1 MKKLP
6 QNLQLKLET
15 RKEASA
21 LRSLPK
27 VSDRIDF
34 HSNDYLG
41 FAKNPQIQRLAR
53 KLVKEHSV
61 VQNGATGSRL
71 LSGNHNLYPVVEA
84 QLATFHQVPKAL
96 IYNSGYNANI
106 GFFSCIPQR
115 GDVVFYDE
123 LIHASIR
130 DGLLMNYAK
139 NYSFKHNDLED
150 LQEKLARIQQEK
162 VRNIYVVTESVF
174 SMDGDSPD
182 LVAFAD
188 FCTQNNIYFI
198 VDEAHALGV
207 FGIRGRGL
215 VDELGIQKQVFAQ
228 IVTFGKALG
237 CHGAAVLCSEDV
249 YDYLVNFSRSLI
261 YTTGLPPEAI
271 ATIGAAYYKLE
282 HPKKDDVKHQLQK
295 NILHFNNEKKRL
307 SLDKFSTKSNS
318 AIHCCIVPGNEKVK
332 SVAVILKSYG
342 FEVKPILSPTV
353 PEGKERLRFC
363 LHSYNNFTE
372 ITEALEVVIN
382 CI

>member
-15 RKEASA
+15 REKSSA
-21 LRSLPK
+21 LRVLPK
-27 VSDRIDF
+27 ESDRIDF
-34 HSNDYLG
+34 QSNDYLG
-41 FAKNPQIQRLAR
+41 FAQNPKIQRLAR
-53 KLVKEHSV
+53 KLVKEHTAV
-61 VQNGATGSRL
+61 KNGATGSRL
-71 LSGNHNLYPVVEA
+71 LSGNHNLYPVVEEQIA
-84 QLATFHQVPKAL
+84 AFHQTPKAL
-96 IYNSGYNANI
+96 LYNSGYNANI

-139 NYSFKHNDLED
+139 NYSFKHNNLED
-150 LQEKLARIQQEK
+150 LQEKIARVQQEK
-162 VRNIYVVTESVF
+162 VRNIFVVTESVF

-188 FCTQNNIYFI
+188 FCTQTNSYLI

-215 VDELGIQKQVFAQ
+215 VDELGIQDQVFAQ

-237 CHGAAVLCSEDV
+237 CHGAAILCSEDV

-271 ATIGAAYYKLE
+271 ATIGAAYYTLE
-282 HPKKDDVKHQLQK
+282 NPKKDTARKDLLK
-295 NILHFNNEKKRL
+295 NILHFNAEKKRL
-307 SLDKFSTKSNS
+307 SLDQFSTKSNS

-342 FEVKPILSPTV
+342 YEVKPILSPTV

-363 LHSYNNFTE
+363 LHSTNTFQE

>member
-1 MKKLP
+1 MKNLP
-6 QNLQLKLET
+6 PNLKLKLET
-15 RKEASA
+15 REKASA
-21 LRSLPK
+21 LRALPK
-27 VSDRIDF
+27 QSDRIDF

-41 FAKNPQIQRLAR
+41 FAQNPKIQRLAR
-53 KLVKEHSV
+53 KLVKEHS
-61 VQNGATGSRL
+61 QAKNGATGSRL

-84 QLATFHQVPKAL
+84 QIARFHTVPKAL
-96 IYNSGYNANI
+96 VYNSGYNANI
-106 GFFSCIPQR
+106 GFFSCVPQR

-123 LIHASIR
+123 LSHASIR
-130 DGLLMNYAK
+130 DGLQMNYAK
-139 NYSFKHNDLED
+139 NFSFKHNDLND
-150 LQEKLARIQQEK
+150 LQEKVQRIQSEK
-162 VRNIYVVTESVF
+162 IRNIYVVTESVF

-182 LVAFAD
+182 LVAFAE
-188 FCTQNNIYFI
+188 FCSQNDIYLV

-215 VDELGIQKQVFAQ
+215 VDELGIQNQVFAQ
-228 IVTFGKALG
+228 IITFGKALG

-249 YDYLVNFSRSLI
+249 YTYLVNFSRSLI

-271 ATIGAAYYKLE
+271 ATIGASYTKLE
-282 HPKKDDVKHQLQK
+282 NPKKDNSRKELQK
-295 NILHFNNEKKRL
+295 NILHFNSEKKRL
-307 SLDKFSTKSNS
+307 SLDKFSTQSDS

-363 LHSYNNFTE
+363 LHSYNNFAE